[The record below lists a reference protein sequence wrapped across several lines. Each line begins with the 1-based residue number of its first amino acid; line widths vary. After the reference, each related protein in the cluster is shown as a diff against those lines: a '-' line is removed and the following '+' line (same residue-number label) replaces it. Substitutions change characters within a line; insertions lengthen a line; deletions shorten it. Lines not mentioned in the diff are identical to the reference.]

1 MIRVVRGKVEGHSM
15 EKFGYIKRR
24 PILGFIILPV
34 TRYLRMV
41 NVFKY
46 IDISCRMKVLDIG
59 CGDGYFLKKLKNAD
73 GYGIDKL
80 LGDDAN
86 KMDFNNS
93 YFDIVTMLAVIEH
106 ITNPE
111 KIIDEIYRVLKPG
124 GKFIFTTPKES
135 AEFFINLYVNEIED
149 EHEIYY
155 DYKKVEELTK
165 GKFRIVKNHNFIFG
179 LNQVFYLEKI

>member
-135 AEFFINLYVNEIED
+135 AEFFINLYVNEIPKD
-149 EHEIYY
+149 GHKFIY
-155 DYKKVEELTK
+155 DRASDSIEELNPK
-165 GKFRIVKNHNFIFG
+165 PALLNEVNRIKSSEE
-179 LNQVFYLEKI
+179 Y